1 MMRYALAS
9 KKEAKEEWKEREA
22 CRMSAG
28 RVKGK
33 ASPGYAGP

>member
-9 KKEAKEEWKEREA
+9 KKEEWNREA
-22 CRMSAG
+22 CRMPAS
-28 RVKGK
+28 RVKGE

>member
-9 KKEAKEEWKEREA
+9 KKEAKEELKREA
-22 CRMSAG
+22 CRMPAS
-28 RVKGK
+28 RVKGE